1 MDYSN
6 LPTRI
11 SPEEFESSIYRE
23 WEEKKYFHADENSQK
38 PPYSIVIPPPNVT
51 GSLHMGHA
59 LNNTLQDILIRYHK
73 LIGFETMWIPGT
85 DHAGIATQNVVE
97 KMLHTEGLT
106 RHDLG
111 REKFIERVWKWKEES
126 GGTIIRQ
133 LKRLGSACDWDRE
146 RFTMDEGLS
155 RAVRIVFVTLYKEGL
170 IYRSNYIVNW
180 CPRCHTAL
188 SDLEVEHEEKEGAIY
203 EIKYPIKGD
212 DRYIVIG
219 TTRPETMLGDTAI
232 AVHPDDERYKDLV
245 GKVAILPILNR
256 EIPIIADEYVSMDFG
271 TGALKVTP
279 AHDPNDFLLGKKHNL
294 PEINIFDENGI
305 INENGGKYNGL
316 DRFEARKLIV
326 EELKNLGL
334 LENIHKH
341 IHKVGGCYRCKTVVE
356 PRISMQWFVKIKPLA
371 EEAIKAVEN
380 GSIKIFP
387 QNWEKTYYEWM
398 YNIRDWCISRQIW
411 WGHRIP
417 VWYCNECGHL
427 TVEIEDPDS
436 CEKCGSKNIIQDND
450 VLDTWFSSALWPFST
465 MGWPEKN
472 KTIEKFYP
480 TSCLVTGF
488 DILFFWVARMIMMGQ
503 KFMKKEPFKHVYI
516 HALVRDQYGQKM
528 SKSKGNVIDP
538 LVIIDKYGADSFRF
552 TLASLAA
559 QGRDIKLSED
569 RIEGY
574 RNFVNKIWN
583 ASRFI
588 LMNLGEYKPKDP
600 VLERLNKEDKWILS
614 MLKDTADDVAKAIES
629 YNFNEAALKIYHFF
643 WLNFCDWYIEFI
655 KIRIFKNENKD
666 EALDTAVYVLKKSLI
681 ILHPFMPFVTEYIYK
696 LIGEKESIMLENYP
710 KGLPDYEADRR
721 DVERIIDFISLVRT
735 IRGEYNISPAVKIKV
750 FYKTDDKEV
759 LQLISGNLN
768 LISTI
773 AKTDS
778 IEETKENIKN
788 SAVNVSRD
796 FTVYVPLEGLVD
808 IEAEIKKLEKEKQS
822 LEKDFNIYNG
832 KLNNEGY
839 LSKAREDIIT
849 KDREK
854 LADIVA
860 RLEKVNESIKRFKGI

>member
-1 MDYSN
+1 MI
-6 LPTRI
+6 LRI
-11 SPEEFESSIYRE
+11 
-23 WEEKKYFHADENSQK
+23 
-38 PPYSIVIPPPNVT
+38 
-51 GSLHMGHA
+51 
-59 LNNTLQDILIRYHK
+59 
-73 LIGFETMWIPGT
+73 
-85 DHAGIATQNVVE
+85 
-97 KMLHTEGLT
+97 
-106 RHDLG
+106 
-111 REKFIERVWKWKEES
+111 
-126 GGTIIRQ
+126 
-133 LKRLGSACDWDRE
+133 
-146 RFTMDEGLS
+146 
-155 RAVRIVFVTLYKEGL
+155 
-170 IYRSNYIVNW
+170 
-180 CPRCHTAL
+180 
-188 SDLEVEHEEKEGAIY
+188 
-203 EIKYPIKGD
+203 
-212 DRYIVIG
+212 
-219 TTRPETMLGDTAI
+219 
-232 AVHPDDERYKDLV
+232 
-245 GKVAILPILNR
+245 
-256 EIPIIADEYVSMDFG
+256 
-271 TGALKVTP
+271 
-279 AHDPNDFLLGKKHNL
+279 
-294 PEINIFDENGI
+294 
-305 INENGGKYNGL
+305 
-316 DRFEARKLIV
+316 
-326 EELKNLGL
+326 
-334 LENIHKH
+334 
-341 IHKVGGCYRCKTVVE
+341 
-356 PRISMQWFVKIKPLA
+356 
-371 EEAIKAVEN
+371 
-380 GSIKIFP
+380 
-387 QNWEKTYYEWM
+387 
-398 YNIRDWCISRQIW
+398 
-411 WGHRIP
+411 
-417 VWYCNECGHL
+417 L
-427 TVEIEDPDS
+427 TVA
-436 CEKCGSKNIIQDND
+436 KMWLKNIIQDND

-588 LMNLGEYKPKDP
+588 LMNLGGYKPKDP
-600 VLERLNKEDKWILS
+600 VLEKLNKEDKWILS

-759 LQLISGNLN
+759 MKLISDNLN
-768 LISTI
+768 LISTL
-773 AKTDS
+773 AKTES

-839 LSKAREDIIT
+839 LSKAREDVIA

>member
-1 MDYSN
+1 MN
-6 LPTRI
+6 FKELPTRI
-11 SPEEFESSIYRE
+11 SPEDYETSIYKE
-23 WEEKKYFHADENSQK
+23 WEDKNYFHGDENSNK

-73 LIGFETMWIPGT
+73 LKGCETMWIPGT

-97 KMLHTEGLT
+97 KMLQKEGLT

-126 GGTIIRQ
+126 GGTIIHQ
-133 LKRLGSACDWDRE
+133 LKRLGTACDWKRE

-155 RAVRIVFVTLYKEGL
+155 KAVREVFVTLYKEGL
-170 IYRSNYIVNW
+170 IYQSNYIVNW

-188 SDLEVEHEEKEGAIY
+188 SDLEVEHEEQEGAIY
-203 EIKYPIKGD
+203 EIKYPVKGTD
-212 DRYIVIG
+212 QFIVIG

-232 AVHPDDERYKDLV
+232 AVHPDDDRYSSLV
-245 GKVAILPILNR
+245 GKIAILPILNR

-279 AHDPNDFLLGKKHNL
+279 AHDPNDFLLGKKHDL
-294 PEINIFDENGI
+294 EEINIFDENGI
-305 INENGGKYNGL
+305 INENGGKYCGK

-326 EELKNLGL
+326 DELEQLGL
-334 LENIHKH
+334 INKINKH

-371 EEAIKAVEN
+371 DEAIKAVER
-380 GSIKIFP
+380 GDIKIYP

-417 VWYCNECGHL
+417 VWYCADCGHL
-427 TVEIEDPDS
+427 TVSTKDPTS
-436 CEKCGSKNIIQDND
+436 CEKCGSKNIEQDKD

-488 DILFFWVARMIMMGQ
+488 DILFFWVARMIMSGL
-503 KFMKKEPFKHVYI
+503 KFMGKEPFKEVYI

-538 LVIIDKYGADSFRF
+538 LLIIDRYGADSFRF

-588 LMNLGEYKPKDP
+588 MMNVGDYKPAYPSPEK
-600 VLERLNKEDKWILS
+600 LNIEDKWIISKLEETS
-614 MLKDTADDVAKAIES
+614 KRVARSIEL
-629 YNFNEAALKIYHFF
+629 YNFNEAASEIYNFF
-643 WLNFCDWYIEFI
+643 WLTFCDWYIEFI
-655 KIRIFKNENKD
+655 KHRIFNNDNK
-666 EALDTAVYVLKKSLI
+666 ESALDTAIYVLKNSLI
-681 ILHPFMPFVTEYIYK
+681 ILHPFMPFLTEYIYK
-696 LIGEKESIMLENYP
+696 MIGEKESIMLEEYP
-710 KGLPDYEADRR
+710 SHIPSFKNEKGE
-721 DVERIIDFISLVRT
+721 VETIIDFISLVRT
-735 IRGEYNISPAVKIKV
+735 VRGEYNISPALKLNV
-750 FYKTDDKEV
+750 FVKTDKDKFNLLKDKENIIK
-759 LQLISGNLN
+759 LL
-768 LISTI
+768 

-778 IEETKENIKN
+778 IVNTESEIKN
-788 SAVNVSRD
+788 SAINVSNN
-796 FTVYVPLEGLVD
+796 FTIYLPLEGLID
-808 IEAEIKKLEKEKQS
+808 IDAEIKKLQKEKQN

-832 KLNNEGY
+832 KLSNENY
-839 LSKAREDIIT
+839 LKKAQPEVIE

-854 LADIVA
+854 LSDIVSK
-860 RLEKVNESIKRFKGI
+860 LEKIKENLKRFSK

>member
-1 MDYSN
+1 MN
-6 LPTRI
+6 FKELPTRI
-11 SPEEFESSIYRE
+11 SPEDYEKSIYKE
-23 WEEKKYFHADENSQK
+23 WEDKNYFHGDENSTK

-73 LIGFETMWIPGT
+73 LNGYETIWIPGT

-97 KMLHTEGLT
+97 KMLQNEGLT

-126 GGTIIRQ
+126 GGTIINQ
-133 LKRLGSACDWDRE
+133 LKRLGTACDWKRE

-155 RAVRIVFVTLYKEGL
+155 KAVREVFVTLYKEGL
-170 IYRSNYIVNW
+170 IYQSNYIVNW

-188 SDLEVEHEEKEGAIY
+188 SDLEVEHEEKDGAIY
-203 EIKYPIKGD
+203 EIKYPIKGTD
-212 DRYIVIG
+212 QFIIIG

-232 AVHPDDERYKDLV
+232 AVHPEDYRYSSLV
-245 GKVAILPILNR
+245 GKTAILPILNR
-256 EIPIIADEYVSMDFG
+256 EIPIIADEYVSIDFG

-294 PEINIFDENGI
+294 EEINIFDENGI
-305 INENGGKYNGL
+305 INENGGKYCGKE
-316 DRFEARKLIV
+316 RFEARKLIV
-326 EELKNLGL
+326 DELEKLGL
-334 LENIHKH
+334 INKINKH

-356 PRISMQWFVKIKPLA
+356 PRISKQWFVKIKPLA
-371 EEAIKAVEN
+371 DEAIKAVER
-380 GSIKIFP
+380 GDIKIYP

-417 VWYCNECGHL
+417 VWYCSDCEHL
-427 TVEIEDPDS
+427 TVSTQDPSS
-436 CEKCGSKNIIQDND
+436 CERCGSKNIEQDKD

-488 DILFFWVARMIMMGQ
+488 DILFFWVARMIMTGL
-503 KFMKKEPFKHVYI
+503 KFMKKEPFKDVYI

-588 LMNLGEYKPKDP
+588 MMNIGDYTPSTPLTEK
-600 VLERLNKEDKWILS
+600 LNIEDKWILS
-614 MLKDTADDVAKAIES
+614 KLDETSKRVAKSIES
-629 YNFNEAALKIYHFF
+629 YNFNEAASEIYNFF
-643 WLNFCDWYIEFI
+643 WLTFCDWYIEFI
-655 KIRIFKNENKD
+655 KHRIFNNDNK
-666 EALDTAVYVLKKSLI
+666 ESAIDTATYVLKNSLI
-681 ILHPFMPFVTEYIYK
+681 ILHPFMPFLTEYIYK
-696 LIGEKESIMLENYP
+696 MIGDKDSIMLEEYP
-710 KGLPDYEADRR
+710 SNIPYFKNEKS
-721 DVERIIDFISLVRT
+721 EIETIIDFISLVRT
-735 IRGEYNISPAVKIKV
+735 VRGEYNISPALKLNV
-750 FYKTDDKEV
+750 FVKTDEEKFNLLKDKENIIK
-759 LQLISGNLN
+759 LL
-768 LISTI
+768 
-773 AKTDS
+773 AKTES
-778 IEETKENIKN
+778 IVETEKEIKN
-788 SAVNVSRD
+788 SAINVSSN
-796 FTVYVPLEGLVD
+796 FTIYLPLEGLID
-808 IEAEIKKLEKEKQS
+808 IDAEIKKLEKEKQN

-832 KLNNEGY
+832 KLSNENY
-839 LSKAREDIIT
+839 LKKAQPEVIE

-854 LADIVA
+854 LSEIVSK
-860 RLEKVNESIKRFKGI
+860 LEKIKENLKRFSK

>member
-1 MDYSN
+1 MDYSS

-38 PPYSIVIPPPNVT
+38 PSYSIVIPPPNVT

-97 KMLHTEGLT
+97 KMLHSEGLT

-245 GKVAILPILNR
+245 GKIAVLPILNR

-305 INENGGKYNGL
+305 INENGGKYKGF

-427 TVEIEDPDS
+427 TVDIEDPDS

-588 LMNLGEYKPKDP
+588 LMNLGGYKPKDP
-600 VLERLNKEDKWILS
+600 VLEKLNKEDKWILS

-759 LQLISGNLN
+759 MKLISDNLN
-768 LISTI
+768 LISTL
-773 AKTDS
+773 AKTES

-839 LSKAREDIIT
+839 LSKAREDVIA

>member
-38 PPYSIVIPPPNVT
+38 PSYSIVIPPPNVT

-97 KMLHTEGLT
+97 KMLHSEGLT

-245 GKVAILPILNR
+245 GKIAVLPILNR

-305 INENGGKYNGL
+305 INENGGKYKGF

-427 TVEIEDPDS
+427 TVDIEDPDS

-588 LMNLGEYKPKDP
+588 LMNLGGYKPKDP
-600 VLERLNKEDKWILS
+600 VLEKLNKEDKWILS

-759 LQLISGNLN
+759 MKLISDNLN
-768 LISTI
+768 LISTL
-773 AKTDS
+773 AKTES

-839 LSKAREDIIT
+839 LSKAREDVIA

>member
-11 SPEEFESSIYRE
+11 SPEEFESKIYKE
-23 WEEKKYFHADENSQK
+23 WEEKKYFHADENSSK

-59 LNNTLQDILIRYHK
+59 LNNTLQDILIRYYK
-73 LIGFETMWIPGT
+73 LNGFETMWIPGT

-97 KMLHTEGLT
+97 KMLHQEGLT
-106 RHDLG
+106 RYDLG

-126 GGTIIRQ
+126 GGTIINQ

-203 EIKYPIKGD
+203 EIKYPIKGTD
-212 DRYIVIG
+212 KFIVIG
-219 TTRPETMLGDTAI
+219 TTRPETMLGDTAV
-232 AVHPDDERYKDLV
+232 AVHPDDERYKDFI
-245 GKVAILPILNR
+245 GKTAILPILNR
-256 EIPIIADEYVSMDFG
+256 EIPIIADEYVSIDFG

-294 PEINIFDENGI
+294 QEINIFDENGI
-305 INENGGKYNGL
+305 INENGGKYKGK

-326 EELKNLGL
+326 EELTNLGL
-334 LENIHKH
+334 LENVHKH
-341 IHKVGGCYRCKTVVE
+341 LHKVGGCYRCKTVVE

-380 GSIKIFP
+380 GNIKIFP

-417 VWYCNECGHL
+417 VWYCQECGHL
-427 TVEIEDPDS
+427 TVEIDDPDC
-436 CEKCGSKNIIQDND
+436 CEKCKSKNIIQDND

-503 KFMKKEPFKHVYI
+503 KFMNKEPFKHVYI
-516 HALVRDQYGQKM
+516 HALVRDQFGQKM

-538 LVIIDKYGADSFRF
+538 LVIIDRYGADSFRF

-588 LMNLGEYKPKDP
+588 LMNLGDYKPKDP
-600 VLERLNKEDKWILS
+600 EITKLNKEDKWILS
-614 MLKDTADDVAKAIES
+614 MLKETAEFVAKAIET

-655 KIRIFKNENKD
+655 KMRIFKDENK
-666 EALDTAVYVLKKSLI
+666 EAALDTAVFVLKKSLI

-710 KGLPDYEADRR
+710 KDLKEFEAEKR
-721 DVERIIDFISLVRT
+721 DVETIIEFISLVRT
-735 IRGEYNISPAVKIKV
+735 IRGEYNISPALKIKAM
-750 FYKTDDKEV
+750 YKTDNSYV
-759 LQLISGNLN
+759 SNLIRENEN
-768 LISTI
+768 LISNL
-773 AKTDS
+773 AKTES
-778 IEETKENIKN
+778 IEETKTDVK
-788 SAVNVSRD
+788 SAAVNVSKD
-796 FTVYVPLEGLVD
+796 FTVFVPLEGLVD
-808 IEAEIKKLEKEKQS
+808 IEAEIKKLEKEKQV

-839 LSKAREDIIT
+839 LSKAKEEVIA

-860 RLEKVNESIKRFKGI
+860 RLEKVNESIKRFKGL

>member
-411 WGHRIP
+411 WGHRIT